1 MQGVS
6 TMILKIHGITD
17 PKKQMKTIR
26 FIKKVRV
33 FEDLG
38 GKKRG
43 PFKPDDVLRIHI
55 DTANLFI
62 LKGKAKEFDID

>member
-1 MQGVS
+1 
-6 TMILKIHGITD
+6 MILKVHGITD
-17 PKKQMKTIR
+17 PKKQMKTVR
-26 FIKKVRV
+26 FLKRVRQ
-33 FEDLG
+33 FKDLD

-55 DTANLFI
+55 DTANMFI